1 MLGSVCDGLCSG
13 QKVLG
18 EGLRSLAWNDLLEEL
33 GPVHF
38 PCVPFFFLAP
48 FLSSGK
54 CCVMTFGVCP
64 LTLLTS
70 KPGTPSLCRGLVS
83 QGVRILGRQAHKMV
97 Q

>member
-48 FLSSGK
+48 FLSS
-54 CCVMTFGVCP
+54 
-64 LTLLTS
+64 
-70 KPGTPSLCRGLVS
+70 
-83 QGVRILGRQAHKMV
+83 
-97 Q
+97 

>member
-33 GPVHF
+33 GPVHSPVSQSF
-38 PCVPFFFLAP
+38 SWPHSSPLAN
-48 FLSSGK
+48 G
-54 CCVMTFGVCP
+54 CIMAFGVCP
-64 LTLLTS
+64 LTLLTL

>member
-1 MLGSVCDGLCSG
+1 MLGSVCHGLCSG

-54 CCVMTFGVCP
+54 WLYYGFW
-64 LTLLTS
+64 
-70 KPGTPSLCRGLVS
+70 GLPINFAYFEAWDPISV
-83 QGVRILGRQAHKMV
+83 
-97 Q
+97 